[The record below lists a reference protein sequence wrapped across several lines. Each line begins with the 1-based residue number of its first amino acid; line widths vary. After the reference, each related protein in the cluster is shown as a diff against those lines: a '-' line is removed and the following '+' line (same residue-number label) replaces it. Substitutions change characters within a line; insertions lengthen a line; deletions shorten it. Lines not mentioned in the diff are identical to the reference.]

1 MFMKRVWVESKHD
14 INMKHDEDEDMDIE
28 RFIINGGGGMM
39 MTTTIMHWMMIM
51 VIKNTLRMAFLP
63 WKLHHRRLL

>member
-1 MFMKRVWVESKHD
+1 MKRVWVESKHD

-28 RFIINGGGGMM
+28 RFIINGGGGTM

-63 WKLHHRRLL
+63 WKLHHRHLL